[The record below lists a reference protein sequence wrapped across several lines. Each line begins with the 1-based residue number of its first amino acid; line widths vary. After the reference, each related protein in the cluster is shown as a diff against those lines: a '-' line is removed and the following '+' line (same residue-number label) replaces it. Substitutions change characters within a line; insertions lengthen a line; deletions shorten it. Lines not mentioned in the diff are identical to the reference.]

1 MKISIIKHFALV
13 ALMAIG
19 FTACSDDDSY
29 ATLLTDETQAVN
41 AYLADYPVRN
51 TIPADTV
58 FETVE
63 EIAARDGI
71 SQEEATKLAPFY
83 RMDSDG
89 NVYMQV
95 VSAGTPGNM
104 VASNQ
109 LIYFRFT
116 RYNLEF
122 LHKYG
127 TWEGDGNAMD
137 LGSTPTSFRF
147 GNTTLTSTT
156 QWGTGVQLPLQY
168 LPIDCEVNIIIK
180 SYVGPT
186 EEVSAVYPYLYT
198 HMRYFP
204 SKV

>member
-1 MKISIIKHFALV
+1 MKISIIKHLALV
-13 ALMAIG
+13 AIIAIG

-29 ATLLTDETQAVN
+29 ASQLTDETQSVN
-41 AYLADYPVRN
+41 AYLADFPVRN
-51 TIPADTV
+51 SIPVDTV

-63 EIAARDGI
+63 EIAAREGI

-104 VASNQ
+104 ATTNQ
-109 LIYFRFT
+109 QIYFRFT
-116 RYNLEF
+116 RYNLELF
-122 LHKYG
+122 YKYG
-127 TWEGDGNAMD
+127 TWSGDGNAMD

-156 QWGTGVQLPLQY
+156 QWGTGMQLPLKY
-168 LPIDCEVNIIIK
+168 LPIDCEVNVIIK

-186 EEVSAVYPYLYT
+186 EEVSAVYPYLYM